1 MQGQFG
7 EHLIF
12 GQNSKKEG
20 VIDSPPS
27 KLKEVY
33 KGYLDIIE
41 EGEMDIDQGGW
52 SNYRISEKS
61 LIVYM
66 ERRIVGE
73 KVKFPDD
80 YFPFGI

>member
-1 MQGQFG
+1 
-7 EHLIF
+7 
-12 GQNSKKEG
+12 
-20 VIDSPPS
+20 
-27 KLKEVY
+27 
-33 KGYLDIIE
+33 
-41 EGEMDIDQGGW
+41 MDIDQGGW